1 MSIGGTSYRTVTIR
15 NNYNPVWQETFKFE
29 QASSDLLIIEVW
41 ELDTGA
47 RGDDDHLGTCVVAL
61 KPEQNEGDYN
71 PIECVVVDG
80 GRVKVFF
87 KCYS

>member
-1 MSIGGTSYRTVTIR
+1 MSIGVQSYRTVTIR
-15 NNYNPVWQETFKFE
+15 NDHNPVWWETFKFE

-41 ELDTGA
+41 EVDTGA

-61 KPEQNEGDYN
+61 KPKRNSDDHN
-71 PIECVVVDG
+71 SIECVVVDG
-80 GRVKVFF
+80 GRVTIFF